1 MLGKPP
7 RTPPRSGAGGGGRLA
22 GRSPRAVAV
31 VLALASLLLG
41 SGLLAVV
48 GVPEAAA
55 AAPATVTVGS
65 NPSAVGVDP
74 TTDTIYVANQTSN
87 SVSVITVPGAP
98 TLTAATPGNGTVTLA
113 WTAPSS
119 NGGSAVTGYDVYE
132 GTSSGGESSTPVNS
146 SPLSA
151 SATSYTVSGL
161 TNGTTY
167 YFTVKALNSVGTSPA
182 SNEASATPVT
192 TPGAPRTLT
201 ATGGNA
207 QVELSWS
214 APSSDGGSAVTGY
227 DVYEGTSSGKES
239 PTPVN
244 GSTLITAT
252 SYTVSGLTNGT
263 TYYFTVKALNSVGS
277 STASN
282 QASATPVTTPGAPTG
297 LTATGG
303 NAQVELS
310 WSAPSSDG
318 GSAITGYDVFEGTSS
333 GKESPTPVN
342 GSTLITATSYT
353 VSGLTNGTT
362 YYFTVK
368 ALNSVGSST
377 ASNQASA
384 TPAGPVKGPAP
395 APPQAVAI
403 GTGPPQAP
411 SGRSPL
417 LPVGIAMVGLGAGGV
432 AVEEVLRRRARRR
445 A

>member
-65 NPSAVGVDP
+65 NPSAVGVDPTTDTIYVANYASGTVSVIDGTTNTVTDTVTVGTSPDAVGVDP

-214 APSSDGGSAVTGY
+214 APSSDGGSA
-227 DVYEGTSSGKES
+227 
-239 PTPVN
+239 
-244 GSTLITAT
+244 
-252 SYTVSGLTNGT
+252 
-263 TYYFTVKALNSVGS
+263 
-277 STASN
+277 
-282 QASATPVTTPGAPTG
+282 
-297 LTATGG
+297 
-303 NAQVELS
+303 
-310 WSAPSSDG
+310 
-318 GSAITGYDVFEGTSS
+318 ITGYDVFEGTSS